1 MKVLSTIFLVCFAMT
16 GAAFAQG
23 QGDNNQDSLQI
34 LLDQQRELQADVD
47 DGGIN
52 GLTTR
57 QNNAIRKAQ
66 KEVFAV
72 TEGKTKLDEL
82 SMDEKIRLENALE
95 RINAEVGNSRV
106 ASDNQ
111 QVCWREAKS
120 GSTVKVTRCGTQLER
135 DQIREGARAWME
147 KPKVCV
153 PPGCGG

>member
-1 MKVLSTIFLVCFAMT
+1 MMKTFFSVLFMCLALTSA
-16 GAAFAQG
+16 GFAQEA
-23 QGDNNQDSLQI
+23 DNRDSLQI
-34 LLDQQRELQADVD
+34 LLEQQRELQADLD
-47 DGGIN
+47 DGGID
-52 GLTTR
+52 GLTAR

-66 KEVFAV
+66 REVFAV
-72 TEGKTKLDEL
+72 TEGKAVLDEL

-95 RINAEVGNSRV
+95 RINAEVGDSRV

-120 GSTVKVTRCGTQLER
+120 GSNVKVTRCGTQLER

-147 KPKVCV
+147 KPKICV